1 MSKSKSPNSKGKR
14 IGNENVNERDGR
26 IHGHV
31 KSTGT
36 PNNRIKSGNKI
47 IQGLPTPPVP
57 DGDDWNE

>member
-1 MSKSKSPNSKGKR
+1 MSKSKLPNSKGKR
-14 IGNENVNERDGR
+14 IGNENVSERNGH

-36 PNNRIKSGNKI
+36 PDKRRRGGNKI
-47 IQGLPTPPVP
+47 VQGLPTPPAP